1 MNLVIDSH
9 IHIYPCYS
17 LQRAFST
24 LADRFMAIDPQAIK
38 IACLTERYDC
48 DYFQELREGRTGD
61 LDSDFSV
68 DREPNGNFLRV
79 RRSTDN
85 LEFSLLPGRQVVAQ
99 ERIEV
104 IGLNHPKHIADGTP
118 AKDIVDR
125 ILDNGGTP
133 MLAWSPGKWFFGRGK
148 VILSLLQRY
157 SPTEMLIGDTSL
169 RPQGWARPF
178 IVRKA
183 QCMGYKVI
191 AGSDPLPFAGEEE
204 NFGTYFSQADGE
216 FEQQN
221 AVDILHSLVSDASIK
236 LKSTGNRS
244 NPVAFA
250 QRLHKNAASK

>member
-17 LQRAFST
+17 LQRAFTT
-24 LADRFMAIDPQAIK
+24 LADKFKAYDSEAIN

-48 DYFQELREGRTGD
+48 DYFQELIEGRTGD

-68 DREPNGNFLRV
+68 DHEPNGNFLRI

-104 IGLNHPKHIADGTP
+104 IGLNHAQHIPDGTP
-118 AKDIVDR
+118 AKEIVDT
-125 ILDNGGTP
+125 ILNNGGTP
-133 MLAWSPGKWFFGRGK
+133 MLAWSPGKWFFARGK

-157 SPTEMLIGDTSL
+157 SAADMLIGDTSL
-169 RPQGWARPF
+169 RPQGWARPLL
-178 IVRKA
+178 VRKA
-183 QCMGYKVI
+183 QRMGYKVI
-191 AGSDPLPFAGEEE
+191 AGSDPLPFTGEEDS
-204 NFGTYFSQADGE
+204 FGTYVSQAQGG

-221 AVDILHSLVSDASIK
+221 PVEILRRLTSDTSIK

-250 QRLHKNAASK
+250 RRLHKNAASK